1 MKVTIALLATFA
13 AFTTAFAPASFASR
27 GLTSRFAD
35 PVEEEEGGLDLDLSE
50 MFDL

>member
-1 MKVTIALLATFA
+1 MKVTLVLLATFA
-13 AFTTAFAPASFASR
+13 AVTTAFAPAAFASR

-35 PVEEEEGGLDLDLSE
+35 PVEEDEGGLDLDLSE

>member
-1 MKVTIALLATFA
+1 MKISIALIVAFA
-13 AFTTAFAPASFASR
+13 SAAAAFAPASFASR
-27 GLTSRFAD
+27 GLTVRFAD

>member
-1 MKVTIALLATFA
+1 MKLSIVLLATFA
-13 AFTTAFAPASFASR
+13 SATAAFVPASFASR
-27 GLTSRFAD
+27 GLTVRFAD